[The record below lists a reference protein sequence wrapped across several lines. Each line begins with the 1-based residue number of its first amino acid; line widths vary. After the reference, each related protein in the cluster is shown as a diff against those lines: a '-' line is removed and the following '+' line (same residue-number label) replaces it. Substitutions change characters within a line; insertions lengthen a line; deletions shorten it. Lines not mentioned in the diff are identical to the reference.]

1 MIKLSS
7 KMVAP
12 SGCDLRTSPLSFSY
26 LPPRLVLPYL
36 PLPLRCLIF
45 PHLLP
50 TGTFPGSDRL
60 HQRRRGAGVGP
71 RGGAA
76 GGVGGMERIGG
87 SLPDGVLYV
96 KRLGGRRVRPR
107 QRPAHCVEAS
117 GRETALPFGT
127 GSCRGDKRAG
137 RGDPLRQ
144 GRSKCRALKLDIGG
158 LRGALRRGERVG
170 GLHSRWGGL
179 DDFARLAEARLSRRC
194 WGSKGRVYK

>member
-1 MIKLSS
+1 MIVHIIKPSS
-7 KMVAP
+7 KTVAP
-12 SGCDLRTSPLSFSY
+12 PGCDLEGPRRFPPPK
-26 LPPRLVLPYL
+26 LPPRLFLPYL

-107 QRPAHCVEAS
+107 QRRADCVEAS
-117 GRETALPFGT
+117 RRETALPFGN
-127 GSCRGDKRAG
+127 GPCRGGKRAG
-137 RGDPLRQ
+137 RDDPPSQ
-144 GRSKCRALKLDIGG
+144 GRSKCRALSST
-158 LRGALRRGERVG
+158 
-170 GLHSRWGGL
+170 SRW
-179 DDFARLAEARLSRRC
+179 
-194 WGSKGRVYK
+194 